1 MKMKRCVRVGTAGLA
16 PRGKRAGTRRRNGA
30 FTLIE
35 LLVVIAIIA
44 ILAALLLPA
53 LARAKVKVHDI
64 NCISNEKQ
72 ICLSMLMYISDNN
85 GSTYV
90 SIWPY
95 TWVGT
100 LQTNYAAIA
109 KVRYCPAAPE
119 KKPWGNATG
128 KGPSTLAGCEYH
140 NGTADYPWNVF
151 GADWGSSFDAQGS
164 YGDNEWC
171 QTPPGA
177 GGSPN
182 DFTKETQIKSSSK
195 TPLFADCNWLGGA
208 PEVNDAITTDLYM
221 GQDWAGMGRFE
232 IARHGGKNASAAPR
246 NFTGPVLPGRNN
258 VGFAD
263 GHVQAVKLNDLRKL
277 YWHKNWPQ

>member
-1 MKMKRCVRVGTAGLA
+1 MNRLSS
-16 PRGKRAGTRRRNGA
+16 PRLPNRRA

-53 LARAKVKVHDI
+53 LARAKVKAQEI

-72 ICLSMLMYISDNN
+72 ISLSMLMYISDHQ
-85 GSTYV
+85 GSLLV

-100 LQTNYAAIA
+100 LQTNYSAI
-109 KVRYCPAAPE
+109 KGVRYCPAAPE

-171 QTPPGA
+171 QSPPD
-177 GGSPN
+177 GGPN
-182 DFTKETQIKSSSK
+182 YFQKDTQIVSSSK
-195 TPLFADCNWLGGA
+195 TPFFADCNWLGGA

-232 IARHGGKNASAAPR
+232 IARHGGKNAAAAPR
-246 NFTGPVLPGRNN
+246 NFKGPVLPGRNN

-277 YWHKNWPQ
+277 YWHRNWPR